1 MAVLGETETYESGIY
16 QLEITDP
23 VVGGANGID
32 NLQAKQLANR
42 TAWLKKQFTD
52 LFNGAIS
59 VVKATKLVTARN
71 INGVAF
77 DGTADI
83 TLPAQTTISGNA
95 GTATKLAT
103 ARNINGVNFDGTA
116 DINIEARLGTPI
128 ASAATTT
135 IGTVGGGDMVHITGT
150 TTITSFGTTTS
161 ANVLR
166 IVVFDGALT
175 LTHNATSLI
184 LPTGA
189 NILTA
194 AGDVAEFICENT
206 TLGYWKCTGYQ
217 RANGAAL
224 VSGIASGKIDYFATT
239 TAPTGYLK
247 ANGAA
252 VSRATYAA
260 LFSAICSTYGAV
272 TSISNGAG
280 AVVTTPTAH
289 GRVLN
294 DPITFTTTGALPT
307 GLVAGTTYYVAGT
320 ITSTTFQL
328 SATIGGAVITTSS
341 AGSGVH
347 TLIYVPFGTSV
358 GDTANFLL
366 PDLRGEFIRGWDDA
380 RGVDSSRVFGSWQ
393 AEQIKE
399 HTGTEQVYSG
409 SANSTSP
416 IGAVS
421 AVLNNPASWGYINT
435 TTNASAQANAIK
447 CAIGGLETRPRNS
460 ALLACIKY

>member
-1 MAVLGETETYESGIY
+1 MAVLSETETYETGVY

-42 TAWLKKQFTD
+42 TAWLKKQITD
-52 LFNGAIS
+52 FLSGAIS
-59 VVKATKLVTARN
+59 AKKADTLTNARK
-71 INGVAF
+71 INM
-77 DGTADI
+77 
-83 TLPAQTTISGNA
+83 
-95 GTATKLAT
+95 
-103 ARNINGVNFDGTA
+103 VNFDGSA
-116 DINIEARLGTPI
+116 DINIEARLGTAI

-135 IGTVGGGDMVHITGT
+135 IGATGAGDTVHITGT
-150 TTITSFGTTTS
+150 MTITSFGVSTS
-161 ANVLR
+161 ANGVLR
-166 IVVFDGALT
+166 TVVFDGVLT

-217 RANGAAL
+217 RADGTAL
-224 VSGIASGKIDYFATT
+224 ISGIASGKIDYFATT
-239 TAPTGYLK
+239 TAPAGYLK
-247 ANGAA
+247 ANGSA
-252 VSRATYAA
+252 VSRSTYGA
-260 LFSAICSTYGAV
+260 LFTAICPTYGAV

-294 DPITFTTTGALPT
+294 DPITFTTAGALPT

-347 TLIYVPFGTSV
+347 TLIYVPFGTSA

-366 PDLRGEFIRGWDDA
+366 PDLRGEFIRGWDNG
-380 RGVDSSRVFGSWQ
+380 RGIDTNRVFGSWQ
-393 AEQIKE
+393 ADDFKS
-399 HTGTEQVYSG
+399 HTHAYTSSNFASGATTAYAFSG
-409 SANSTSP
+409 S
-416 IGAVS
+416 GAY
-421 AVLNNPASWGYINT
+421 G
-435 TTNASAQANAIK
+435 ANATQ
-447 CAIGGLETRPRNS
+447 ATGGTETRPRNS